1 LYHTFA
7 AWLVMDG
14 RPLPEVRAF
23 LGQSVIKMTKHYAY
37 LPPENFVNA
46 VSSTEGRPHFGPSAD
61 NNWPAQ
67 GDASP
72 RVIDL
77 MDKKWWAQMG
87 SS

>member
-1 LYHTFA
+1 MA
-7 AWLVMDG
+7 G
-14 RPLPEVRAF
+14 RPLLEVRAL
-23 LGQSVIKMTKHYAY
+23 LGQSAVKLAEHYFH
-37 LPPENFVNA
+37 LTPENFVNT
-46 VSSTEGRPHFGPSAD
+46 VFSTEGRPHIGLSAN

-77 MDKKWWAQMG
+77 MDKKWWARKG